1 MSFDFLSFCAF
12 RGSLGVFPYL
22 ENFVFKSNSLSVAL
36 ADLLSLLRQ
45 LIDWFESLVREQ
57 EIMSEVRSSEL
68 EIGLSSNDGL
78 VEAGDDTAVSTL
90 GEVKA
95 FHTLDEVCGLD
106 ADTLSR
112 FKDRFQFPNRDR
124 VRLPCEEELTCHFF
138 AGEVCFYEA
147 AFLCGLRL
155 PVHPFVMELL
165 SHFSIA
171 PEQLMPNS

>member
-1 MSFDFLSFCAF
+1 MVSGSEVRIACPSIFFLFV
-12 RGSLGVFPYL
+12 RLGRSLRVFPYL

-45 LIDWFESLVREQ
+45 LIDWFKSLVREQ

-90 GEVKA
+90 GEAKA

-124 VRLPCEEELTCHFF
+124 VRLPSEKELTCHFF
-138 AGEVCFYEA
+138 PGKDAST
-147 AFLCGLRL
+147 RL
-155 PVHPFVMELL
+155 LFCVVLGFPSTPL
-165 SHFSIA
+165 SWSC
-171 PEQLMPNS
+171 